1 MFTRRLRLWAS
12 AGLACLAVFTSAARS
27 QETES
32 IIKRISGDAN
42 RLEMTFPSSRILTL
56 EKKIKEAIVDNPE
69 VVDVKPLA
77 ANKLQVVAKK
87 SGFTTIT
94 LKDEDEDFHTIE
106 LLVMGDVRELLAK
119 LRAQGIGAKIKAI
132 PLATK
137 VVLAGTVDDPSQV
150 SRIVATA
157 QDYFPEVINAI
168 SVGGVRQVLL
178 NVRVME
184 VSRTKLRTLGFDFA
198 QFVGDDFAVSSV
210 SGLITAFSDAAVTTS
225 TSETFSFARL
235 NNGNAFFGVL
245 EALRQNNLAKVLAE
259 PNMVA
264 VSGRAAFFNVGGEFP
279 ILVPQSLGTVSV
291 EYKKFGTQVDFI
303 PIVLANGAIRLEVR
317 PRVSEIDPT
326 RSVVINNLTIPG
338 LRTRECETG
347 VELQAGQTL
356 AIAGL
361 VQMREESETRG
372 LPWLMDIPYVGAG
385 FRRVNHVENEIELVI
400 LVTPH
405 LVEPMDCDEV
415 PAVGPGLQTASPTDI
430 EAYWKGYVE
439 KPACCP
445 ADSGAHPVMLG
456 PHGYDEGV
464 QGVEEVPPPKGGA
477 SGAPS
482 TPSTT
487 RRPDAGRSSVQ
498 RLAPSAAAQG
508 SSSPY
513 RASNPQNRSKTP
525 PSGRNNSPSAQPGF
539 LGETGY
545 DVRK

>member
-1 MFTRRLRLWAS
+1 LWVS
-12 AGLACLAVFTSAARS
+12 AGLACAAVFTGAARS
-27 QETES
+27 QDSES
-32 IIKRISGDAN
+32 IIKRISGEAN

-56 EKKIKEAIVDNPE
+56 EKRIKVATVDNPE

-77 ANKLQVVAKK
+77 ANRLQAVAKK

-94 LKDEDEDFHTIE
+94 LEDENGDHHVIDV
-106 LLVMGDVRELLAK
+106 LVMGDVRELLAK
-119 LRAQGIGAKIKAI
+119 LRAQGIGANIKAI
-132 PLATK
+132 PLSTK
-137 VVLAGTVDDPSQV
+137 VVLTGTVDDPTQV
-150 SRIVATA
+150 NRIVATA
-157 QDYFPEVINAI
+157 QDYFPEVVNAI

-198 QFVGDDFAVSSV
+198 SFVGDDFVVSSV
-210 SGLITAFSDAAVTTS
+210 SGLITAFSDAAVSTT
-225 TSETFSFARL
+225 TSETFSFGVL
-235 NNGNAFFGVL
+235 KNGNAFFGVL

-303 PIVLANGAIRLEVR
+303 PIVLANGNIRLEVR

-347 VELQAGQTL
+347 VELRAGQTL

-361 VQMREESETRG
+361 VQMREEAETRG
-372 LPWLMDIPYVGAG
+372 LPWLMDIPYLGAG

-400 LVTPH
+400 LVTPQ
-405 LVEPMDCDEV
+405 LVEPMECDEV
-415 PAVGPGLQTASPTDI
+415 PPYAPGLQTTPPRDC
-430 EAYWKGYVE
+430 EAYFKGYMEV
-439 KPACCP
+439 PRCCP
-445 ADSGAHPVMLG
+445 ADSGARPVMIG
-456 PHGYDEGV
+456 PHGYEEGV
-464 QGVEEVPPPKGGA
+464 PGVEEAPAPRDGAVPMQFGA
-477 SGAPS
+477 
-482 TPSTT
+482 PSTT
-487 RRPDAGRSSVQ
+487 RRPESNRSSVQ
-498 RLAPSAAAQG
+498 RLQPSAAGGQG
-508 SSSPY
+508 RPNVGN
-513 RASNPQNRSKTP
+513 NPQNRSKSP
-525 PSGRNNSPSAQPGF
+525 LSGRNNAASSQPGF